1 MKVLNE
7 IQLETHEIGVNN
19 KRLNSREVSQ
29 NEVGI
34 AQEQNES
41 IGTGPL
47 KRRKTA
53 LKES

>member
-1 MKVLNE
+1 M
-7 IQLETHEIGVNN
+7 NN

-34 AQEQNES
+34 TEEQNKS

-47 KRRKTA
+47 KRQKNCPERVLSPLMKPLPLFKA
-53 LKES
+53 I